1 LSRRLI
7 SVDRPA
13 SAVVANATASFSSLS
28 PAILVGDFSLVPGF
42 PGECAQMVFHE
53 HEDDREINES
63 VARLL
68 GESVAVVRRR
78 GFHVIDTAR
87 QDDEPDV
94 VDMAELTGGL
104 DWDHGLEPRVYIR
117 CGRRKRRAA

>member
-1 LSRRLI
+1 
-7 SVDRPA
+7 
-13 SAVVANATASFSSLS
+13 LS
-28 PAILVGDFSLVPGF
+28 PATLAGGVSLVPGF

-53 HEDDREINES
+53 HVDDREINVS

-68 GESVAVVRRR
+68 GESVSEVQRR
-78 GFHVIDTAR
+78 GFHVVHPAW
-87 QDDEPDV
+87 QDDEADV

-104 DWDHGLEPRVYIR
+104 DWDRELEPRVYIR

>member
-1 LSRRLI
+1 
-7 SVDRPA
+7 
-13 SAVVANATASFSSLS
+13 
-28 PAILVGDFSLVPGF
+28 
-42 PGECAQMVFHE
+42 MVFHE
-53 HEDDREINES
+53 HDDDREINES

-68 GESVAVVRRR
+68 GESVAEVRRR

-87 QDDEPDV
+87 KDDEPDV

>member
-1 LSRRLI
+1 MMFR
-7 SVDRPA
+7 
-13 SAVVANATASFSSLS
+13 
-28 PAILVGDFSLVPGF
+28 
-42 PGECAQMVFHE
+42 E

-68 GESVAVVRRR
+68 GESVAVIRRR
-78 GFHVIDTAR
+78 GFHVIDTAD
-87 QDDEPDV
+87 QNDEPDV

>member
-1 LSRRLI
+1 
-7 SVDRPA
+7 
-13 SAVVANATASFSSLS
+13 
-28 PAILVGDFSLVPGF
+28 
-42 PGECAQMVFHE
+42 MMFHE

-68 GESVAVVRRR
+68 GESVAAIRRR
-78 GFHVIDTAR
+78 GFHVIDTAD
-87 QDDEPDV
+87 QNDEPDV

>member
-1 LSRRLI
+1 MAASLTDGWGNPS
-7 SVDRPA
+7 SVHRAGIDARH
-13 SAVVANATASFSSLS
+13 AVELA
-28 PAILVGDFSLVPGF
+28 
-42 PGECAQMVFHE
+42 
-53 HEDDREINES
+53 RES

-87 QDDEPDV
+87 QDDELDV

>member
-1 LSRRLI
+1 
-7 SVDRPA
+7 
-13 SAVVANATASFSSLS
+13 
-28 PAILVGDFSLVPGF
+28 
-42 PGECAQMVFHE
+42 MVFHE
-53 HEDDREINES
+53 HEDDREVNKS

-68 GESVAVVRRR
+68 GESVGLVRRR
-78 GFHVIDTAR
+78 GFHVVDTAR